1 MCKLKQRVL
10 VVYCYRDNLLAW
22 NPLKDSKVTDMTS
35 QLSRPIMAIHPGSI
49 IESFVVES
57 QVEDVTDFV
66 TLKESAL
73 EDLAEMISD
82 RELEILSDLV
92 NTFLGEANRQVQNMV
107 RAMASDNL
115 SLLFLPAHSLKS
127 SSATFGAMR
136 LSQLSEQLETLI
148 TNAPDRTVIGE
159 LVEQIRNENAMVVI
173 AMQNALAQ
181 WQP

>member
-1 MCKLKQRVL
+1 
-10 VVYCYRDNLLAW
+10 
-22 NPLKDSKVTDMTS
+22 MTS
-35 QLSRPIMAIHPGSI
+35 QLSRPIMTVHPSAI

-57 QVEDVTDFV
+57 QLV
-66 TLKESAL
+66 TLKESAI

-82 RELEILSDLV
+82 RDPEILSDLV

-127 SSATFGAMR
+127 SSATFGAPR
-136 LSQLSEQLETLI
+136 LSQLNEQLEALV
-148 TNAPDRTVIGE
+148 TNAPDRTVVSS
-159 LVEQIRNENAMVVI
+159 LVEQIKNENDNVFT

-181 WQP
+181 WRP